1 MSLEERTLASL
12 IRRPLVSISCHTSVN
27 VALSIARRQHI
38 HHMPVTRNAALVGLV
53 CTCDLL
59 DAAADSSVECLMHAP
74 VTLDRNAS
82 LVDAARAMTQ
92 RDVGSVIVTD
102 AGHLSGIVT
111 RGDLLQEDDEL
122 AGALNKSR
130 CSCCGLT
137 RHLKLDAG
145 GQTFCIYCLELGADG
160 RRVHID

>member
-1 MSLEERTLASL
+1 MSLEERTLGSL
-12 IRRPLVSISCHTSVN
+12 LRRPLVSISCHTTVR
-27 VALSIARRQHI
+27 VALSIARRQRI
-38 HHMPVTRNAALVGLV
+38 HHMPVTRNATLVGLV

-59 DAAADSSVECLMHAP
+59 DAAGDNSVEGLMHAP
-74 VTLDRNAS
+74 VTLDHGAS
-82 LVDAARAMTQ
+82 LLDAAQTMTR

-102 AGHLSGIVT
+102 SGQPSGIVT
-111 RGDLLQEDDEL
+111 RGDLLQEDGGL

-137 RHLKLDAG
+137 RHLKRDADG
-145 GQTFCIYCLELGADG
+145 RTLCIYCLELGADG